1 VRRLLAHRD
10 GRLYLA
16 GQSLSLVGDNAL
28 WLAMGIWVK
37 LLTGSNSAAGLT
49 FFALVSGMLLAPLTG
64 LLADRVRRRP
74 LLVIANLG
82 TAALVCLLLAVT
94 GRGQVWLI
102 YLVMF
107 GYGAANGLITSAQT
121 AFLAVLLPADLLGEA
136 NSVLQMASQG
146 LRIVSPLLGAGLLA
160 VTGPR
165 PVILLDAGT
174 FVLAAAAVAALRL
187 REPPPAAAQPHW
199 RAEVTAGISHIAR
212 TPVLKRLM
220 VSGVI
225 ALLVFGFFETVPFAV
240 VGQGLHR
247 HPTFLGVL
255 ESVMGAGAV
264 AGGVCAARVMRRTG
278 ERTLVMAALLAC
290 AVACLLMIPPWLP
303 AVLAAM
309 ALLGLGVLWVNVGWI
324 TLVQRRTPAALIG
337 RVDAAL
343 TVAITVPQVI
353 SIALGA
359 AVIAV
364 VDYRILLGVMAAVIF
379 ASAVYLGAAR
389 AGEPD
394 RALTAAPGLA
404 DAAAAVPPDSP
415 AQVRSPAS

>member
-1 VRRLLAHRD
+1 MRRLLAHRD
-10 GRLYLA
+10 GRQYLA

-37 LLTGSNSAAGLT
+37 LLTGSSSAAGLT
-49 FFALVSGMLLAPLTG
+49 FFALVSGMLLAPATG

-74 LLVIANLG
+74 LLAVSNLG
-82 TAALVCLLLAVT
+82 AAALVCLLLAVG

-107 GYGAANGLITSAQT
+107 GYGAASGLIMSAQT
-121 AFLAVLLPADLLGEA
+121 AFLAVLLPGDLLGEA
-136 NSVLQMASQG
+136 NSVLQLASQG

-160 VTGPR
+160 VAGPR
-165 PVILLDAGT
+165 PVIALDAAT
-174 FVLAAAAVAALRL
+174 FVLAAGAIAALRL
-187 REPPPAAAQPHW
+187 REPPPAPVTSHW
-199 RAEVTAGISHIAR
+199 RTEVTAGIRHIAR
-212 TPVLKRLM
+212 TAVLRRLM

-264 AGGVCAARVMRRTG
+264 AGGVVAARVMRRTG
-278 ERTLVMAALLAC
+278 ERTLVFLALLAA
-290 AVACLLMIPPWLP
+290 AVSCLLLIPAWLP
-303 AVLAAM
+303 AVAAAM
-309 ALLGLGVLWVNVGWI
+309 LLLGFGVVWVNVGWI
-324 TLVQRRTPAALIG
+324 TLVQRRTPPALLG

-343 TVAITVPQVI
+343 SVAITVPQVV

-359 AVIAV
+359 ALVAV
-364 VDYRILLGVMAAVIF
+364 VDYRLLLAVMAVVVAG
-379 ASAVYLGAAR
+379 SAAYLVTGRDPAA
-389 AGEPD
+389 AGTP
-394 RALTAAPGLA
+394 LA
-404 DAAAAVPPDSP
+404 DAGAAGAPAAADS
-415 AQVRSPAS
+415 AAG